1 MQNSCYR
8 KTTWMLIWAFCKIC
22 RIILLPCSYGN
33 CFLLQRN
40 WKNFIFSKHVLH
52 STYESSPV
60 APVLFLE
67 HLPAARKPPLV
78 EQANSGSLQH
88 FHTVPTLKLVQH
100 GFLLGES
107 LEPFSGS
114 VLIAVSAHSQT
125 GVMKFSADSHC
136 SLIKEQG
143 TGLLWPD
150 CRQPLNVALVKWK
163 VSDSKLRNA
172 VPFCLIYFTP

>member
-1 MQNSCYR
+1 ME
-8 KTTWMLIWAFCKIC
+8 IAFSYKEIE
-22 RIILLPCSYGN
+22 RILFFRSMFYTVLMKAALWPLYCS
-33 CFLLQRN
+33 
-40 WKNFIFSKHVLH
+40 W
-52 STYESSPV
+52 STCQQPESP
-60 APVLFLE
+60 
-67 HLPAARKPPLV
+67 HWLV

>member
-1 MQNSCYR
+1 ME
-8 KTTWMLIWAFCKIC
+8 IAFSYKEIE
-22 RIILLPCSYGN
+22 RILFFRSMFYTVLMKAALWPLYCSWSTCQQPESPHWLSRPTQAPCNIS
-33 CFLLQRN
+33 
-40 WKNFIFSKHVLH
+40 
-52 STYESSPV
+52 
-60 APVLFLE
+60 
-67 HLPAARKPPLV
+67 
-78 EQANSGSLQH
+78 
-88 FHTVPTLKLVQH
+88 TLKLVQQS
-100 GFLLGES
+100 FLLGES

-172 VPFCLIYFTP
+172 VPLCLIYFTP